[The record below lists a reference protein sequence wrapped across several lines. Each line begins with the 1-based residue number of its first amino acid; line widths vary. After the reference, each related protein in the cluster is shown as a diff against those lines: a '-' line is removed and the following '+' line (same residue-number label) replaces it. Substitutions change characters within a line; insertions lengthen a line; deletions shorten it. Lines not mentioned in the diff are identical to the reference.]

1 MINKELAKYSLKNLW
16 HRKARSFLTIL
27 SIFAGIVTIF
37 IFISFGWGLYNYVND
52 MASSSSADKL
62 LIQAKGGTMG
72 IGGGFK
78 LTDKDLEAIQKTSGV
93 YDATGIYVKSAEIT
107 QGKIKRYAFLIAMDP
122 QKPLMLEFMNVKVSS
137 GRMLIGK
144 ETGNIVLGA
153 NYQSPDKIM
162 PKAYSLNE
170 NFEIQNDKAKIIGF
184 LQTIGNP
191 QDDSQI
197 YVTNDYFKKLYG
209 ENESY
214 GMIIAKVDVSKIDVV
229 IENVEKS
236 LRKSR
241 SLEKGKE
248 DFYVQSFDDLI
259 KTYSSAL
266 NIVIGFVILIALLSV
281 LVSAINTSNTMIT
294 SVLERIKEIGIMKS
308 IGARNSDIFT
318 IYLFESGFL
327 GFVAGCFGVLAGWIL
342 TSVGHKI
349 LDFYGYGF
357 LTPHFSSV
365 LFVGCIIFATLTGA
379 VSGVIPAYNAAR
391 TNPVKALRYE

>member
-1 MINKELAKYSLKNLW
+1 
-16 HRKARSFLTIL
+16 
-27 SIFAGIVTIF
+27 
-37 IFISFGWGLYNYVND
+37 
-52 MASSSSADKL
+52 
-62 LIQAKGGTMG
+62 
-72 IGGGFK
+72 
-78 LTDKDLEAIQKTSGV
+78 
-93 YDATGIYVKSAEIT
+93 
-107 QGKIKRYAFLIAMDP
+107 
-122 QKPLMLEFMNVKVSS
+122 MLEFMNVKVSS